1 MGPVSGGPARLTFFT
16 PLLPRNY
23 ELPWKKEREEG
34 RREELS
40 KNIPPCPLP
49 RSWKFTR
56 HNDNYLP
63 CFVTPRFPSLLGA
76 RLTKE
81 ERFLASWLPPPPPP
95 LPPSFHFF
103 LSGANNRSKFGGGTR
118 GVRGSFLRGRHV
130 LDALLKR
137 DNVGVV
143 SPCEIQRFVLTRFD
157 FRFQRNSSSPML
169 YFRARI
175 HSYLGYFSKMR

>member
-1 MGPVSGGPARLTFFT
+1 MGPVSGGPVRLTFFT

-40 KNIPPCPLP
+40 KNIPPPLP

-95 LPPSFHFF
+95 PPSFFSF
-103 LSGANNRSKFGGGTR
+103 LS
-118 GVRGSFLRGRHV
+118 LGREQSVKIRWRH
-130 LDALLKR
+130 AR
-137 DNVGVV
+137 R
-143 SPCEIQRFVLTRFD
+143 PRIF
-157 FRFQRNSSSPML
+157 SSRTTCAR
-169 YFRARI
+169 RAFKK
-175 HSYLGYFSKMR
+175 G